1 MDEKRDFMEKLSHF
15 WQNVEI
21 PLLLVHRSKY
31 RLHNGRNFMVPKT
44 PKSTALPMIATLFFP
59 SSFIFPQNPRPIPYC
74 LAGLSKALAAGLYW
88 QIHPCR

>member
-21 PLLLVHRSKY
+21 PLLLVHRSKC
-31 RLHNGRNFMVPKT
+31 RWHNGRDFMEPKT
-44 PKSTALPMIATLFFP
+44 PKSMALRVIAAPFF
-59 SSFIFPQNPRPIPYC
+59 SSPFIFPQNPRPAPYC
-74 LAGLSKALAAGLYW
+74 LAELSKAIAAGLYW